1 MCRRIGGGMEINM
14 SENSFEYIIKQKSEG
29 NSLAKKALA
38 IIGYLAFA
46 VILCTLSIMLPP
58 PYVRFPLVL
67 ISVALTALL
76 IFITWRFLC
85 VEFEV
90 IIESGDIIITQI
102 YGKSIRKQLLNLPIN
117 AFFEIGEYDDKAY
130 EEVSKL
136 SLQKTYICISSLSA
150 PVVYYAVFEEDK
162 DRCILYFDAPER
174 SIALLKKYNSGAFR
188 ASARR
193 LNSN

>member
-1 MCRRIGGGMEINM
+1 M

-29 NSLAKKALA
+29 NSLVKKALA
-38 IIGYLAFA
+38 IIGYIAFA

-58 PYVRFPLVL
+58 PYVRFSLVL

-136 SLQKTYICISSLSA
+136 SLQKNYICISSLSA

-174 SIALLKKYNSGAFR
+174 AIALLKKYNSGAFR